1 MKRPVF
7 IVFIVLFVIFIVFA
21 AFKIANH
28 EKYENVFEEIYSIS
42 KTKYASSSTLFD
54 KEEDEIETKYKDVEN
69 IEKMSVEYHFEDVG
83 GGFIVEIADNGSTY
97 KVQYKADDK
106 KLYESFSGD
115 PTKEADL
122 KAVFNKEFLE
132 DWFETRS
139 SRFSM
144 DNLGDVEIIKE

>member
-21 AFKIANH
+21 AFKISNH

-42 KTKYASSSTLFD
+42 KTKYASSSTIFD
-54 KEEDEIETKYKDVEN
+54 KEDEIETKYKDVEN

-83 GGFIVEIADNGSTY
+83 GGFIVEITDNGSTY
-97 KVQYKADDK
+97 KVKYKADDK

-115 PTKEADL
+115 PSKEAEL
-122 KAVFNKEFLE
+122 KEVFRKEFLE

-144 DNLGDVEIIKE
+144 DDLGDVEIIKE

>member
-1 MKRPVF
+1 MKRSVF
-7 IVFIVLFVIFIVFA
+7 ILLIILFVIFIVFA
-21 AFKIANH
+21 AFKISNH

-42 KTKYASSSTLFD
+42 KTKYSSSSTLFD
-54 KEEDEIETKYKDVEN
+54 KEDDEIETKYKEIEN
-69 IEKMSVEYHFEDVG
+69 VEKMSVEYHFEDVG
-83 GGFIVEIADNGSTY
+83 GGFIVEITDNGSTY
-97 KVQYKADDK
+97 KVKYKADNK

-115 PTKEADL
+115 SKKEADL

>member
-21 AFKIANH
+21 AFKISNH

-42 KTKYASSSTLFD
+42 KTKYASSSTIFD
-54 KEEDEIETKYKDVEN
+54 KEDEIETKYKDVEN

-83 GGFIVEIADNGSTY
+83 GGFIVEITDNDSTY
-97 KVQYKADDK
+97 KVKYKADDK

-115 PTKEADL
+115 STKEADL
-122 KAVFNKEFLE
+122 KEVFNKEFLE

-144 DNLGDVEIIKE
+144 DNLGDVEIVKE